1 MGWLEKLL
9 KQRQWGVSKMDNSV
23 ITSEMVNQILR
34 LLEAETCF
42 KKESISYEIQDDYK
56 HLLISIS
63 IDELSENEPPSTFKR
78 VGDLLNPLIP
88 GRRGDYSWMVVFT
101 RSGKVVD
108 SYFGGDLD
116 FPNSGL

>member
-1 MGWLEKLL
+1 M
-9 KQRQWGVSKMDNSV
+9 VNSV
-23 ITSEMVNQILR
+23 ITEAMVSQILH

-42 KKESISYEIQDDYK
+42 KKESVSYEIQDDYK

-63 IDELSENEPPSTFKR
+63 IDELPEIEPSSTFKR
-78 VGDLLNPLIP
+78 VGGLINPLIP

-101 RSGKVVD
+101 RNGKVVD

-116 FPNSGL
+116 CPNSGL